1 VQRAVWSVDKDLPL
15 SKPRTMGEVISESVA
30 EPRFRTWLLSIFAI
44 AGLILT
50 LIGIY
55 GVISYSVRQRTREMG
70 IRIAL
75 GAQSGSLLGLVL
87 RQAVVLAMT
96 GAACGVVGSLLL
108 MRLLASQLFEIKPG
122 DPATLIGAALL
133 MMIVALAAAWIP
145 ARRATKVDP
154 MIALRHE

>member
-1 VQRAVWSVDKDLPL
+1 VDKDLPL
-15 SKPRTMGEVISESVA
+15 SKTRTMGEVISESVA
-30 EPRFRTWLLSIFAI
+30 EPRFRTWLLSAFAF

-75 GAQSGSLLGLVL
+75 GAQSESLLGLIL
-87 RQAVVLAMT
+87 RQAIVLAVT
-96 GAACGVVGSLLL
+96 GAVCGAIGSLLL

-122 DPATLIGAALL
+122 DPVTLIGASLL
-133 MMIVALAAAWIP
+133 MMIVALAASWFP